1 MPHSARTRKQR
12 TASAIG
18 VLVAV
23 IGMTV
28 GGGVAASAA
37 TATDTAKKC
46 YIEVQVHGKWTKY
59 EVPCG

>member
-1 MPHSARTRKQR
+1 MPHSARTRRQR

-28 GGGVAASAA
+28 GGAVTASA
-37 TATDTAKKC
+37 ATDTAKKC
-46 YIEVQVHGKWTKY
+46 YIEVLVDGKWTKY
-59 EVPCG
+59 EVQCD

>member
-12 TASAIG
+12 MASAIG

-28 GGGVAASAA
+28 GGGVTASAA
-37 TATDTAKKC
+37 NDTAKKC

>member
-1 MPHSARTRKQR
+1 MSHSARTRKQR

-18 VLVAV
+18 VLIAV

-28 GGGVAASAA
+28 GGGVTASAA
-37 TATDTAKKC
+37 TDAAKKC

>member
-1 MPHSARTRKQR
+1 MPHSARVRKQR

-28 GGGVAASAA
+28 GGGVTASAS
-37 TATDTAKKC
+37 DVTAKKC
-46 YIEVQVHGKWTKY
+46 YIEVQVNGKWTKY
-59 EVPCG
+59 EVPCD

>member
-28 GGGVAASAA
+28 GVGVTASA
-37 TATDTAKKC
+37 ATDTAKKC
-46 YIEVQVHGKWTKY
+46 YIEVYVHGKLTKY
-59 EVPCG
+59 EVACG

>member
-1 MPHSARTRKQR
+1 MPHSARSHKHR

-28 GGGVAASAA
+28 GGGVTASA
-37 TATDTAKKC
+37 ATDTAKKC